1 MQILVTGG
9 AGFIGSNFIKFI
21 LKKYPNYKIINLD
34 ALTYCGNLKNLSEV
48 ENNSNYEFVY
58 GDICDKKL
66 VNALVKKVDWVVNFA
81 AHSHV
86 DNSIKSPEPFI
97 KTNIEGVFNLLE
109 ASKKHNIEKFLQ
121 ISTDEVYG
129 SIEKGSFDE
138 NSPLNPSSPYSASK
152 AGADMLVLSY
162 FKTFN
167 LRTLI
172 TRCSNNYGPNQYPEK
187 LIPLCIL
194 NILKNKNVTLYGNG
208 LNIRNWIYV
217 DDHVNALDKVLHKGK
232 IGEIYNIASD
242 NYKTNLE
249 VIYLI
254 LDYMKKDKNFI
265 EFIKDRPGHDMRYSV
280 TCDKIKKLDWQ
291 PEITFEKGI
300 KSTVEWYLRNF
311 DNITDCKTC

>member
-109 ASKKHNIEKFLQ
+109 ASKEHNIEKFLQ

>member
-66 VNALVKKVDWVVNFA
+66 VNALVKKVDCVVNFA

-109 ASKKHNIEKFLQ
+109 ASKEHNIEKFLQ

>member
-66 VNALVKKVDWVVNFA
+66 VNALVKKVDCVVNFA

-109 ASKKHNIEKFLQ
+109 ASKEHNIEKFLQ

-280 TCDKIKKLDWQ
+280 TCDKIKRLDWQ

>member
-1 MQILVTGG
+1 MKILVTGG

-291 PEITFEKGI
+291 PETTFEKGI